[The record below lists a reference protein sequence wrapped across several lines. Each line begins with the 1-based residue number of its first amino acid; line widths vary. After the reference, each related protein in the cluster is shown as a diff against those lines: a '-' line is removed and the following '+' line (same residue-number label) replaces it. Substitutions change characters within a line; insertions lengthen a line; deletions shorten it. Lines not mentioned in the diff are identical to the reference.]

1 MEFKSI
7 VQTYIQEKRP
17 LIVEELNWFRQ
28 QPTLKAAVEVSA
40 LAINS
45 KDKRLLHQ
53 RRLKKVTLEKAKEL
67 LFTNLDELEKC
78 QSFEELFLF
87 VKELVNPTKGVGE
100 LYIYDTTLRI
110 GAKMN
115 LLPTKIYLHAGTR
128 VGARALGFSGKLKY
142 LDKQDLPTDFNEL
155 EPYEIEDLL
164 CIFKSDLEKVD
175 ISSDINDFLQRSR
188 CR

>member
-1 MEFKSI
+1 M
-7 VQTYIQEKRP
+7 
-17 LIVEELNWFRQ
+17 
-28 QPTLKAAVEVSA
+28 
-40 LAINS
+40 
-45 KDKRLLHQ
+45 
-53 RRLKKVTLEKAKEL
+53 
-67 LFTNLDELEKC
+67 EKC

-87 VKELVNPTKGVGE
+87 VKELVNPIKGAGE

-115 LLPTKIYLHAGTR
+115 FLPTKIYLHAGTR

-142 LDKQDLPTDFNEL
+142 LDKQDLPAEFNEL

-175 ISSDINDFLQRSR
+175 ISSVNDEMLQRGW